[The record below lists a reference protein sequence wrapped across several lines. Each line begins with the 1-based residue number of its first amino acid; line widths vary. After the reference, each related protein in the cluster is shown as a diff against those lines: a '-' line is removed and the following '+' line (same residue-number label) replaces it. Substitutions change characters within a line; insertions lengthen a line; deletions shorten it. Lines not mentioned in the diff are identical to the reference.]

1 MNTFI
6 AIAALMAVAAGAVVA
21 WPLLRRGGRKLLPA
35 AAVVIFV
42 LASGFLYTRWS
53 NWDWSGQKQIPPE
66 GAQIEAMVGRLE
78 QKLAANP
85 NDLQGWLML
94 GRSYLTL
101 ERFDDAMAAYDHALK
116 LGGGN
121 DAEAALGMGEAI
133 SMRAGGQI
141 IPPAAELFE
150 TALKLA
156 PQNPKALLFGGFVA
170 ANRGDKALARS
181 RWEALKAMNPPPQLV
196 QMLDA
201 RLASLDAAPAAAG
214 PQAAVS
220 NQAGGPTPGA
230 PTADDS
236 GAQATV
242 AIKLAPAVSDRAKS
256 AAALFVFASEPG
268 VRGPPLAVKRLSL
281 ADIGA
286 PITLSAADSMMPSRT
301 LKSGQSVTITARIS
315 FSGQPT
321 SSAGDLYGELT
332 YNVGHDGTRE
342 LLIDRVAQ

>member
-21 WPLLRRGGRKLLPA
+21 WPLLRQGGRKLMPA
-35 AAVVIFV
+35 AAVLFIV

-53 NWDWSGQKQIPPE
+53 NWDWSGAKQVPPE

-101 ERFDDAMAAYDHALK
+101 ERFEDAMAAYDHAIK

-201 RLASLDAAPAAAG
+201 RMAALDSAPAAAG
-214 PQAAVS
+214 SPAQDSGQATDAS
-220 NQAGGPTPGA
+220 PAANDQ
-230 PTADDS
+230 

-242 AIKLAPAVSDRAKS
+242 AIKLAPDIGNRAKA

-342 LLIDRVAQ
+342 LIIDRVAQ